1 MITVLIFHSGS
12 ISGYPSGELNVART
26 EYSILNNVGSNAY
39 LFEYDANSALGWPII
54 KNIKAVTSN
63 LWSMAAYHFI
73 KTKISEYRPDVVHFH
88 GLFPFLSPSALAAAH
103 ETGVAVVQTLHN
115 GRWLCLEGGFYRDGR
130 YCDDCVSV
138 GGWTGVSHGCKHGVA
153 ASLLLHAG
161 NLSGL
166 AGGRLFRWVD
176 RFIAVSDFI
185 RDQHIRAGFPPEK
198 IVVKNN
204 GMDVDRLR
212 NVCRPDSR
220 VGVAYVGRVSRAK
233 GADVLMALMDAV
245 QEPIHV
251 VGDGPELAEL
261 QQYCVNRAYRHVRF
275 WGKQPQAQCFEIM
288 ASVCCTVVPSQ
299 CGEAFS
305 LAAAESM
312 GLGTPVVGS
321 DVGGLGPL
329 LRTSRGGL
337 AVAARDFP
345 GFVAAVRHLLDD
357 PDKASELGATG
368 MRYVEGNLGL
378 ECNAAELM
386 AIYESVLK
394 DKKCYADHV

>member
-1 MITVLIFHSGS
+1 MKILIFHSDS
-12 ISGYPSGELNVART
+12 IAQLPSGENIVVKNESLSIRSLGSDVKLVCYPR
-26 EYSILNNVGSNAY
+26 SKVHIPSRIILNTFSIFSN
-39 LFEYDANSALGWPII
+39 I
-54 KNIKAVTSN
+54 
-63 LWSMAAYHFI
+63 WSYGASEFVRSCI
-73 KTKISEYRPDVVHFH
+73 EEYRPNIVHFH

-115 GRWLCLEGGFYRDGR
+115 GRWLCLEGGFYRSGR
-130 YCDDCVSV
+130 YCDDCVSA
-138 GGWTGVSHGCKHGVA
+138 GGWTGVRHGCKHGIA
-153 ASLLLHAG
+153 ASLLLHTG

-166 AGGRLFRWVD
+166 AAGRLFRWVD

-185 RDQHIRAGFPPEK
+185 RDQHVRAGFPPEK

-212 NVCRPDSR
+212 NVCRPELR
-220 VGVAYVGRVSRAK
+220 AGVAYVGRVSRAK
-233 GADVLMALMDAV
+233 GADVLMTLMDAI

-261 QQYCVNRAYRHVRF
+261 KKYCVNRAYRHVRF

-305 LAAAESM
+305 LTAAESM

-321 DVGGLGPL
+321 DVGGLGSL
-329 LRTSRGGL
+329 LRSSRGGL
-337 AVAARDFP
+337 VVDARDFP
-345 GFVAAVRHLLDD
+345 GFIAAVRHLLDH
-357 PDKASELGATG
+357 PDKAEALGATG
-368 MRYVEGNLGL
+368 MRYVEQNLGL
-378 ECNAAELM
+378 ERNAAELM

-394 DKKCYADHV
+394 DKKHLADHV